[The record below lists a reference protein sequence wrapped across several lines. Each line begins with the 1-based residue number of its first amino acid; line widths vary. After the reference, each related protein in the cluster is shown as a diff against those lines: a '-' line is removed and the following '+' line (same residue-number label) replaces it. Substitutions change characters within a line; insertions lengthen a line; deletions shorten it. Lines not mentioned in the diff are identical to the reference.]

1 MPVCHGLPFLTS
13 EKEKQAWTKWHFSQ
27 QKNFMN
33 LLQLISSDFRHCFYC
48 CKQKSPQAWACGYN
62 SNNIL
67 ENFLS
72 IFKKLF
78 CSDQSVRLDVET
90 FFFSQSAIFKHEV
103 LYSYLNLESTKTS
116 RNGKHQHIK
125 LYSYLNLESTKTTH
139 ISRHILNLLYSYL
152 NLESTKTI
160 LAFTGARKG
169 LYSYLNLESTK
180 TV

>member
-1 MPVCHGLPFLTS
+1 MSVYHGLPFLTS

-103 LYSYLNLESTKTS
+103 LYSYLNLESTKT
-116 RNGKHQHIK
+116 GKSTDIGMRM
-125 LYSYLNLESTKTTH
+125 LYSYLNLESTKTKT
-139 ISRHILNLLYSYL
+139 RKPYFCLLLYSYL
-152 NLESTKTI
+152 NLESTKT
-160 LAFTGARKG
+160 F
-169 LYSYLNLESTK
+169 SW
-180 TV
+180 